1 MNQEPTTAELLEA
14 IIDFRDGV
22 GFAMQ
27 NMETRLGDRIDSLDH
42 RLSERMTRMED
53 RLTVRIDG
61 LEGEMH
67 AGFHEMHE
75 GFEAVNKRID
85 GLEPPKRRGI
95 R

>member
-61 LEGEMH
+61 LEGFQEMH
-67 AGFHEMHE
+67 ASC
-75 GFEAVNKRID
+75 EAVKMRID
-85 GLEPPKRRGI
+85 CL
-95 R
+95 